1 MKLKYYLRGLGIGIV
16 VTALIMGL
24 STGNT
29 VQMTDA
35 EIKAKAAMLGMVE
48 SDSLR
53 LSDRG
58 TATASPETANSPE
71 GTEAAET
78 PGTTVSPE
86 AEVTATPEVTV
97 SPEAATASP
106 EATATPAATAT
117 PEATATPAATATPEA
132 TATPTATATPEATA
146 SPETT
151 TPTATTT
158 PEATTPA
165 TTVTIVVQKGDGS
178 DTVSRRLAEAG
189 VIEDASSF
197 DRYLIEK
204 GYSRKISIGTYEIE
218 IGLSEEE
225 VAKIIT
231 KTR

>member
-29 VQMTDA
+29 VPMTDA

-58 TATASPETANSPE
+58 TATASPEATNNPE
-71 GTEAAET
+71 GTEASET
-78 PGTTVSPE
+78 PGATVGSE
-86 AEVTATPEVTV
+86 AEVTATPE
-97 SPEAATASP
+97 ATALPEVTATPGATVSP
-106 EATATPAATAT
+106 EATATPEATTT
-117 PEATATPAATATPEA
+117 PEATATPAT
-132 TATPTATATPEATA
+132 TATPEATA
-146 SPETT
+146 SPK
-151 TPTATTT
+151 A
-158 PEATTPA
+158 
-165 TTVTIVVQKGDGS
+165 TVTIIVQKGDGS

-189 VIEDASSF
+189 VIEDASGF

-218 IGLSEEE
+218 TGLPEEE

>member
-29 VQMTDA
+29 VPMTDA

-58 TATASPETANSPE
+58 TATASPEATNNPE
-71 GTEAAET
+71 GTEASET
-78 PGTTVSPE
+78 PGATVGPE
-86 AEVTATPEVTV
+86 AEVTATPEATAL
-97 SPEAATASP
+97 PEASETPGATVSP
-106 EATATPAATAT
+106 EATATPAT
-117 PEATATPAATATPEA
+117 
-132 TATPTATATPEATA
+132 TATPEATA
-146 SPETT
+146 SPK
-151 TPTATTT
+151 A
-158 PEATTPA
+158 
-165 TTVTIVVQKGDGS
+165 TVTIIVQKGDGS

-189 VIEDASSF
+189 VIEDASGF

-218 IGLSEEE
+218 TGLPEEE

>member
-29 VQMTDA
+29 VPMTDA

-58 TATASPETANSPE
+58 TATASPEATNNPE
-71 GTEAAET
+71 GTEASET
-78 PGTTVSPE
+78 LGATVSPE
-86 AEVTATPEVTV
+86 AE
-97 SPEAATASP
+97 
-106 EATATPAATAT
+106 ATAT
-117 PEATATPAATATPEA
+117 PEATALPEVTATPGATVSPEAEA
-132 TATPTATATPEATA
+132 TATPATTATPEATA
-146 SPETT
+146 SPK
-151 TPTATTT
+151 A
-158 PEATTPA
+158 
-165 TTVTIVVQKGDGS
+165 TVTIIVQKGDGS

-189 VIEDASSF
+189 VIEDASGF

-218 IGLSEEE
+218 TGLPEEE

>member
-29 VQMTDA
+29 VPMTDA

-58 TATASPETANSPE
+58 TATASPEATNNPE
-71 GTEAAET
+71 GTEASET
-78 PGTTVSPE
+78 PGATVSPE
-86 AEVTATPEVTV
+86 AEATATPEATALPEVTATPGATV
-97 SPEAATASP
+97 SP
-106 EATATPAATAT
+106 EATATPAT
-117 PEATATPAATATPEA
+117 
-132 TATPTATATPEATA
+132 TATPEATA
-146 SPETT
+146 SPK
-151 TPTATTT
+151 A
-158 PEATTPA
+158 
-165 TTVTIVVQKGDGS
+165 TVTIIVQKGDGS

-189 VIEDASSF
+189 VIEDASGF

-218 IGLSEEE
+218 TGLPEEE

>member
-29 VQMTDA
+29 VPMTDA

-58 TATASPETANSPE
+58 TATASPEATNNPE
-71 GTEAAET
+71 GTEASET
-78 PGTTVSPE
+78 PGATVSPE
-86 AEVTATPEVTV
+86 AEVTATPEATALPEVTATPGATV
-97 SPEAATASP
+97 SPE
-106 EATATPAATAT
+106 
-117 PEATATPAATATPEA
+117 
-132 TATPTATATPEATA
+132 ATATPEATA
-146 SPETT
+146 SPK
-151 TPTATTT
+151 A
-158 PEATTPA
+158 
-165 TTVTIVVQKGDGS
+165 TVTIIVQKGDGS

-189 VIEDASSF
+189 VIEDASGF

-218 IGLSEEE
+218 TGLPEEE

>member
-29 VQMTDA
+29 VPMTDA

-58 TATASPETANSPE
+58 TAAASPEAANSPE
-71 GTEAAET
+71 GTEPSET
-78 PGTTVSPE
+78 PEATASPE
-86 AEVTATPEVTV
+86 AEVTATPEVTTT
-97 SPEAATASP
+97 PTTTTSP
-106 EATATPAATAT
+106 EATA
-117 PEATATPAATATPEA
+117 
-132 TATPTATATPEATA
+132 
-146 SPETT
+146 

-158 PEATTPA
+158 PEATASPKA
-165 TTVTIVVQKGDGS
+165 TVTIVVQKGDGS

-189 VIEDASSF
+189 VIEDASDF

-218 IGLSEEE
+218 TGLPEEE

>member
-58 TATASPETANSPE
+58 TATASPEATNSPE

-86 AEVTATPEVTV
+86 AEVTTTPEVTPTPEATATPEVTAM
-97 SPEAATASP
+97 PEATATPAVTASP
-106 EATATPAATAT
+106 EATATP
-117 PEATATPAATATPEA
+117 EV
-132 TATPTATATPEATA
+132 TATPEATA
-146 SPETT
+146 SPAA
-151 TPTATTT
+151 TAA
-158 PEATTPA
+158 PEATVPPEA
-165 TTVTIVVQKGDGS
+165 TASPKATVTIVVQKGDGS

-204 GYSRKISIGTYEIE
+204 GYSRKISIGAYEIE

>member
-53 LSDRG
+53 LSDRV
-58 TATASPETANSPE
+58 TATASPEATNSPE
-71 GTEAAET
+71 GTEAAI
-78 PGTTVSPE
+78 
-86 AEVTATPEVTV
+86 
-97 SPEAATASP
+97 
-106 EATATPAATAT
+106 
-117 PEATATPAATATPEA
+117 TPEA
-132 TATPTATATPEATA
+132 TATPTATATPAATTT
-146 SPETT
+146 PEVTT
-151 TPTATTT
+151 TPTAT

>member
-29 VQMTDA
+29 VPMTDA

-48 SDSLR
+48 SESLR

-58 TATASPETANSPE
+58 TATASPEATNNPE
-71 GTEAAET
+71 GTEASET
-78 PGTTVSPE
+78 PGATVGPE
-86 AEVTATPEVTV
+86 AEVTATPE
-97 SPEAATASP
+97 ATALPEVTATPGATVSP
-106 EATATPAATAT
+106 EATATPEVTTT
-117 PEATATPAATATPEA
+117 PEATATPAT
-132 TATPTATATPEATA
+132 TATPEATA
-146 SPETT
+146 SPK
-151 TPTATTT
+151 A
-158 PEATTPA
+158 
-165 TTVTIVVQKGDGS
+165 TVTIIVQKGDGS

-189 VIEDASSF
+189 VIEDASGF

-218 IGLSEEE
+218 TGLPEEE

>member
-29 VQMTDA
+29 VPMTDA

-58 TATASPETANSPE
+58 TATASPEATNNPE
-71 GTEAAET
+71 GTEASET
-78 PGTTVSPE
+78 PGATVSPE
-86 AEVTATPEVTV
+86 AE
-97 SPEAATASP
+97 
-106 EATATPAATAT
+106 ATAT
-117 PEATATPAATATPEA
+117 PEATALPEVTATPGATVSPEAEATATPATTATPEA
-132 TATPTATATPEATA
+132 AA
-146 SPETT
+146 SPK
-151 TPTATTT
+151 A
-158 PEATTPA
+158 
-165 TTVTIVVQKGDGS
+165 TVTIIVQKGDGS

-189 VIEDASSF
+189 VIEDASGF

-218 IGLSEEE
+218 TGLPEEE

>member
-29 VQMTDA
+29 VPMTDA

-58 TATASPETANSPE
+58 TATASPEATNNPE
-71 GTEAAET
+71 GTEASET
-78 PGTTVSPE
+78 LGATVSPE
-86 AEVTATPEVTV
+86 AE
-97 SPEAATASP
+97 
-106 EATATPAATAT
+106 ATAT
-117 PEATATPAATATPEA
+117 PEATALPEVTATPGATVSPEAEATPTPAATAKPEA
-132 TATPTATATPEATA
+132 TATLATTATPEAAA
-146 SPETT
+146 SPK
-151 TPTATTT
+151 A
-158 PEATTPA
+158 
-165 TTVTIVVQKGDGS
+165 TVTIIVQKGDGS

-189 VIEDASSF
+189 VIEDASGF

-218 IGLSEEE
+218 TGLPEEE

>member
-29 VQMTDA
+29 VPMTDA

-58 TATASPETANSPE
+58 TATASPEATNNPE
-71 GTEAAET
+71 GTEASET
-78 PGTTVSPE
+78 PGATVGSE
-86 AEVTATPEVTV
+86 AEVTATPE
-97 SPEAATASP
+97 ATALPEVTATPGATVSP
-106 EATATPAATAT
+106 EATATP
-117 PEATATPAATATPEA
+117 EATTTPAT
-132 TATPTATATPEATA
+132 TATPEATA
-146 SPETT
+146 SPK
-151 TPTATTT
+151 A
-158 PEATTPA
+158 
-165 TTVTIVVQKGDGS
+165 TVTIIVQKGDGS

-189 VIEDASSF
+189 VIEDASGF

-218 IGLSEEE
+218 TGLPEEE

>member
-29 VQMTDA
+29 VPMTDA

-58 TATASPETANSPE
+58 TATASPEATNNPE
-71 GTEAAET
+71 GTEASET
-78 PGTTVSPE
+78 PGATVGSE
-86 AEVTATPEVTV
+86 AEVTATPE
-97 SPEAATASP
+97 ATALPEVTATPGATVSP
-106 EATATPAATAT
+106 EATATPEVTAT
-117 PEATATPAATATPEA
+117 PEATATPEVTTTPEA
-132 TATPTATATPEATA
+132 TATPATTATPEATA
-146 SPETT
+146 SPK
-151 TPTATTT
+151 A
-158 PEATTPA
+158 
-165 TTVTIVVQKGDGS
+165 TVTIIVQKGDGS

-189 VIEDASSF
+189 VIEDASGF

-218 IGLSEEE
+218 TGLPEEE

>member
-29 VQMTDA
+29 VPMTDA

-58 TATASPETANSPE
+58 TATASPEATNNPE
-71 GTEAAET
+71 GTEASET
-78 PGTTVSPE
+78 PGATVGSE
-86 AEVTATPEVTV
+86 AEVTATPE
-97 SPEAATASP
+97 ATALPEVTATPGATVSP
-106 EATATPAATAT
+106 EATATPAT
-117 PEATATPAATATPEA
+117 
-132 TATPTATATPEATA
+132 TATPEATA
-146 SPETT
+146 SPK
-151 TPTATTT
+151 A
-158 PEATTPA
+158 
-165 TTVTIVVQKGDGS
+165 TVTIIVQKGDGS

-189 VIEDASSF
+189 VIEDASGF

-218 IGLSEEE
+218 TGLPEEE

>member
-29 VQMTDA
+29 VPMTDA

-58 TATASPETANSPE
+58 TATASPEATNNPE
-71 GTEAAET
+71 GTEASET
-78 PGTTVSPE
+78 PGATVGSE
-86 AEVTATPEVTV
+86 AEVTATPGATV
-97 SPEAATASP
+97 SP
-106 EATATPAATAT
+106 EATATPEVTATPEATATPGATVSPEAEATAT
-117 PEATATPAATATPEA
+117 PEATAT
-132 TATPTATATPEATA
+132 TATPEATA
-146 SPETT
+146 SPK
-151 TPTATTT
+151 A
-158 PEATTPA
+158 
-165 TTVTIVVQKGDGS
+165 TVTIIVQKGDGS

-189 VIEDASSF
+189 VIEDASGF

-218 IGLSEEE
+218 TGLPEEE

>member
-29 VQMTDA
+29 VPMTDA

-58 TATASPETANSPE
+58 TATASPEATNNPE
-71 GTEAAET
+71 GTEASET
-78 PGTTVSPE
+78 LGATVSPE
-86 AEVTATPEVTV
+86 AEATATPEATALPEVTATPGATV
-97 SPEAATASP
+97 SPEA
-106 EATATPAATAT
+106 EATAT
-117 PEATATPAATATPEA
+117 PEATATLATTATPEA
-132 TATPTATATPEATA
+132 AA
-146 SPETT
+146 SPK
-151 TPTATTT
+151 A
-158 PEATTPA
+158 
-165 TTVTIVVQKGDGS
+165 TVTIIVQKGDGS

-189 VIEDASSF
+189 VIEDASGF

-218 IGLSEEE
+218 TGLPEEE